1 MWLACH
7 ERLLTNM
14 ERRRHHMTSDSS
26 CTVCG
31 AVSET
36 VDHVLRQ
43 CPLAKAVWTS
53 VVKPDRILEFL
64 SLDLQSWF
72 AANLSQP
79 DYFGCV
85 ESDWDI
91 LFATLVWS
99 IWLRRNKLIF
109 ESAPVVC
116 EPVLLIG
123 NRMVEEFRTA
133 VTTGRLPVRSGNAI
147 HRAGVRWEAP
157 PPPWCKVN
165 VDDACDSATG
175 RASCGGAIR
184 SDSGQWL
191 MGFSR
196 QLGLCSSL
204 EAELWGIFEGL
215 MCAWSIRIANLILE
229 SDCKEALQMID
240 RVRHSNRR
248 SSLVEHILRLL
259 NRDWVVRLEFVP
271 REGNVVADYMAKRDC
286 GDDFICH
293 RLMGGVK
300 EYWMHLHVG
309 GKFVRDPYVRYEG
322 GTLVEVK
329 DVTEDANVEV
339 EGASEDAGVGVEGA
353 GAGVEGAT
361 EGANVEV
368 EGVGAGAEGV
378 IEGANVE
385 VEGATEG
392 ASVGVEGAAAGV
404 EGVSEGANVEVEG
417 ATEGASV
424 GVEGVGAGVIR
435 VKGATEGASVGVK
448 GAGAGVEGA
457 TEGANVGVE
466 GATEGASV
474 EVEGTGAGVEGA
486 TEGVTVEVKG
496 AGAGVE
502 GAPEGAGVGVEG
514 AGEVECDNES
524 KNAYSINTELLS
536 DNEGDEELQ
545 AARVMRKCKQ
555 HRGGT
560 EVESDN
566 ENSREENDIEAE
578 IHIETDNEGGDAEIE
593 ENTNENDSDDYNI
606 DENESSLASS
616 DEEEDEATL
625 RRKKIPKYNRN
636 SESPQFCLGM
646 LFTDGKEFKDA
657 IYKYSRCS
665 RRELKIV
672 KNEPKRISVKCI
684 ASAKCPWRI
693 YASTNRQTRCIQV
706 KTFINEHNYPVSFKN
721 KMVSM
726 KVIAEHFEDTIKDHP
741 KMKIREI
748 QRRIQSELHVNVPNA
763 RCRRAKSL
771 VTSRLAG
778 SCKEEFAL
786 LWDYAD
792 ELRTK
797 NPGSWKEECRPIM
810 GLDGCFL
817 KGPFKGVLLGAV
829 GRDGNDQMYPIAWAV
844 AEGESTDSWS
854 WFLSLVSID
863 LGMEDGFGYTIISD
877 QHKGLEV
884 AINDI
889 LPRVEHRNCARHV
902 YANWSGRK
910 REKTFQ
916 FAFWQIVKST
926 TEREWEDN
934 KQVLSKLDE
943 KVAAELF
950 GKQEKKW
957 TKAFQGLH
965 ATSDIVDNNM
975 CEAFN
980 SSIIEARYKSIITM
994 LEEIIV
1000 KIMTRIVEKRHFIN
1014 TWKYNYGPLI
1024 KKKFDVIKK
1033 DSVAWRMVWNGEGGC
1048 EVKKGRKQYHVNLN
1062 EKTCSC
1068 RKWQLCGLP
1077 CQHACCA
1084 IWHTGGDPDD
1094 YLHSCYLK
1102 DTYIKAYSYALQ
1114 PINGSHDWKKSRI
1127 EAVLPPIEREMP
1139 GRPKKNR
1146 RKAKDEQKK
1155 NEGTNKGLHTTLN
1168 SMEHNF
1174 HSGVTTRQSA
1184 RTNVGLK
1191 RNVNSSSSSV
1201 TPKKKRKTTSESVR
1215 EPVGTQESV
1224 ASKK

>member
-1 MWLACH
+1 M
-7 ERLLTNM
+7 
-14 ERRRHHMTSDSS
+14 
-26 CTVCG
+26 
-31 AVSET
+31 
-36 VDHVLRQ
+36 Q
-43 CPLAKAVWTS
+43 
-53 VVKPDRILEFL
+53 
-64 SLDLQSWF
+64 
-72 AANLSQP
+72 
-79 DYFGCV
+79 
-85 ESDWDI
+85 
-91 LFATLVWS
+91 
-99 IWLRRNKLIF
+99 
-109 ESAPVVC
+109 
-116 EPVLLIG
+116 
-123 NRMVEEFRTA
+123 
-133 VTTGRLPVRSGNAI
+133 
-147 HRAGVRWEAP
+147 
-157 PPPWCKVN
+157 
-165 VDDACDSATG
+165 
-175 RASCGGAIR
+175 
-184 SDSGQWL
+184 
-191 MGFSR
+191 
-196 QLGLCSSL
+196 
-204 EAELWGIFEGL
+204 
-215 MCAWSIRIANLILE
+215 
-229 SDCKEALQMID
+229 
-240 RVRHSNRR
+240 
-248 SSLVEHILRLL
+248 
-259 NRDWVVRLEFVP
+259 
-271 REGNVVADYMAKRDC
+271 
-286 GDDFICH
+286 
-293 RLMGGVK
+293 MGGVK

-309 GKFVRDPYVRYEG
+309 GKFVRDPYVRYVG
-322 GTLVEVK
+322 GTLVSIREDPDTISYWEVK
-329 DVTEDANVEV
+329 KIIQNHLCFNSIEIIYFHEPYSGRLQDNLRVLWDDTSTIAMLNYWEKFGFIDIYVEHKVDTPIFKEGILLLTDGVEVEVNDATEDANVEV

-368 EGVGAGAEGV
+368 EGIGAGAEGV
-378 IEGANVE
+378 
-385 VEGATEG
+385 T
-392 ASVGVEGAAAGV
+392 
-404 EGVSEGANVEVEG
+404 EGANVEVEG

-424 GVEGVGAGVIR
+424 GVEGVGAGVE
-435 VKGATEGASVGVK
+435 GATEGASVGVK

-486 TEGVTVEVKG
+486 TKGVNVEVKG
-496 AGAGVE
+496 AGAGV
-502 GAPEGAGVGVEG
+502 EGAGVGVEG

-524 KNAYSINTELLS
+524 ENAYSINTEFLS
-536 DNEGDEELQ
+536 DNEGHEELQ

-578 IHIETDNEGGDAEIE
+578 IHIKTDNEGGDAEIE

-625 RRKKIPKYNRN
+625 RRKKFPKYNRN

-684 ASAKCPWRI
+684 ASTKCPWRI

-706 KTFINEHNYPVSFKN
+706 KTFINEHNCPVSFKN

-797 NPGSWKEECRPIM
+797 NPGSTIKMAVNRVSDISSPHFKRFYVCFDALKRGWKEGCRPIM

-854 WFLSLVSID
+854 WFLSLVSTD

-994 LEEIIV
+994 LEEIRV

-1084 IWHTGGDPDD
+1084 IWHTGGDPDG

-1114 PINGSHDWKKSRI
+1114 PINGSHNWKKSGI

-1146 RKAKDEQKK
+1146 RKAKDEPKK
-1155 NEGTNKGLHTTLN
+1155 MKSGHISRTGLIMTCRNCGGEGHNKRSCPNLKRTANQGTNKGLHTTLN

-1201 TPKKKRKTTSESVR
+1201 TPKKKRKTTSEFVR

>member
-1 MWLACH
+1 
-7 ERLLTNM
+7 
-14 ERRRHHMTSDSS
+14 
-26 CTVCG
+26 
-31 AVSET
+31 
-36 VDHVLRQ
+36 
-43 CPLAKAVWTS
+43 
-53 VVKPDRILEFL
+53 
-64 SLDLQSWF
+64 
-72 AANLSQP
+72 
-79 DYFGCV
+79 
-85 ESDWDI
+85 
-91 LFATLVWS
+91 
-99 IWLRRNKLIF
+99 
-109 ESAPVVC
+109 
-116 EPVLLIG
+116 
-123 NRMVEEFRTA
+123 
-133 VTTGRLPVRSGNAI
+133 
-147 HRAGVRWEAP
+147 
-157 PPPWCKVN
+157 
-165 VDDACDSATG
+165 
-175 RASCGGAIR
+175 
-184 SDSGQWL
+184 
-191 MGFSR
+191 
-196 QLGLCSSL
+196 
-204 EAELWGIFEGL
+204 
-215 MCAWSIRIANLILE
+215 
-229 SDCKEALQMID
+229 
-240 RVRHSNRR
+240 
-248 SSLVEHILRLL
+248 
-259 NRDWVVRLEFVP
+259 
-271 REGNVVADYMAKRDC
+271 
-286 GDDFICH
+286 
-293 RLMGGVK
+293 MGGVK

-309 GKFVRDPYVRYEG
+309 GKFVRDPYVRYVG
-322 GTLVEVK
+322 GTLVSIREDPDTISYWEVKKIIQNHLCFNSIEIIYFHEPYSGRLQDNLRVLWDDTSTIAMLNYWEIFGFIDIYVEHKVDTPIFEEGILLLTDGVEVEVK
-329 DVTEDANVEV
+329 DATEDANVEV
-339 EGASEDAGVGVEGA
+339 AGASEDAGVGVEGANVEVEGA

-368 EGVGAGAEGV
+368 EGVGAGVEGV
-378 IEGANVE
+378 TEGANVE
-385 VEGATEG
+385 VDGATEG
-392 ASVGVEGAAAGV
+392 ASVGVEGAGAGF
-404 EGVSEGANVEVEG
+404 EG
-417 ATEGASV
+417 ATEGAS
-424 GVEGVGAGVIR
+424 
-435 VKGATEGASVGVK
+435 
-448 GAGAGVEGA
+448 
-457 TEGANVGVE
+457 VGVE

-474 EVEGTGAGVEGA
+474 EVEGAGAGVEGA
-486 TEGVTVEVKG
+486 TEGVNVEVEGAGAGVEGATEGVNVEIKG
-496 AGAGVE
+496 AGAGVEGVTNGANVEVEGVGVGVEGAHEGAGVGVEGAPEGAGVGVEGAGVGVE

-524 KNAYSINTELLS
+524 ENAYSINTEFLS
-536 DNEGDEELQ
+536 DGEGDEELQ
-545 AARVMRKCKQ
+545 ATRVMRNCKQ
-555 HRGGT
+555 HREGT

-625 RRKKIPKYNRN
+625 RRKKFPKYNRN

-706 KTFINEHNYPVSFKN
+706 KTFINEHNCPVSFKN

-726 KVIAEHFEDTIKDHP
+726 KVIDEHFEDTIKDHP
-741 KMKIREI
+741 KMKIKEI
-748 QRRIQSELHVNVPNA
+748 QRRIQSELHVNVLNA

-797 NPGSWKEECRPIM
+797 NPGSTIKMAVNRVSNISSPHFKRFYVCFDALKRGWKEGCRPIM

-829 GRDGNDQMYPIAWAV
+829 GRDSNDQMYPIAWAV
-844 AEGESTDSWS
+844 AE
-854 WFLSLVSID
+854 D

-957 TKAFQGLH
+957 TKAFQRLH

-980 SSIIEARYKSIITM
+980 SSIIEERYKSIITM
-994 LEEIIV
+994 LEEIRV
-1000 KIMTRIVEKRHFIN
+1000 KIMTRIVEKRHFIS

-1033 DSVAWRMVWNGEGGC
+1033 DSVAWRMVWNGEVVEGG
-1048 EVKKGRKQYHVNLN
+1048 
-1062 EKTCSC
+1062 SC
-1068 RKWQLCGLP
+1068 VEF
-1077 CQHACCA
+1077 HANMLVVLFG
-1084 IWHTGGDPDD
+1084 ILVGTQMII
-1094 YLHSCYLK
+1094 
-1102 DTYIKAYSYALQ
+1102 YIKEYSYALQ
-1114 PINGSHDWKKSRI
+1114 PINGSHDWKKSGI

-1146 RKAKDEQKK
+1146 RKAKDEPKK
-1155 NEGTNKGLHTTLN
+1155 LKSGHISRAGLIMTCTNCGGEGHNKRSCPNLKRTANQGTNKGLHTTLD

-1174 HSGVTTRQSA
+1174 HFGVTTRQSA
-1184 RTNVGLK
+1184 RTNVGVK

-1201 TPKKKRKTTSESVR
+1201 APKKKRKTTLESVR

-1224 ASKK
+1224 APKK

>member
-1 MWLACH
+1 
-7 ERLLTNM
+7 
-14 ERRRHHMTSDSS
+14 
-26 CTVCG
+26 
-31 AVSET
+31 
-36 VDHVLRQ
+36 
-43 CPLAKAVWTS
+43 
-53 VVKPDRILEFL
+53 
-64 SLDLQSWF
+64 
-72 AANLSQP
+72 
-79 DYFGCV
+79 
-85 ESDWDI
+85 
-91 LFATLVWS
+91 
-99 IWLRRNKLIF
+99 
-109 ESAPVVC
+109 
-116 EPVLLIG
+116 
-123 NRMVEEFRTA
+123 
-133 VTTGRLPVRSGNAI
+133 
-147 HRAGVRWEAP
+147 
-157 PPPWCKVN
+157 
-165 VDDACDSATG
+165 
-175 RASCGGAIR
+175 
-184 SDSGQWL
+184 
-191 MGFSR
+191 
-196 QLGLCSSL
+196 
-204 EAELWGIFEGL
+204 
-215 MCAWSIRIANLILE
+215 
-229 SDCKEALQMID
+229 
-240 RVRHSNRR
+240 
-248 SSLVEHILRLL
+248 
-259 NRDWVVRLEFVP
+259 
-271 REGNVVADYMAKRDC
+271 
-286 GDDFICH
+286 
-293 RLMGGVK
+293 MGGVK

-309 GKFVRDPYVRYEG
+309 GKFVRDPYVRYVG
-322 GTLVEVK
+322 GTLVSIREDPDTISYWEVKKIIQNHLCFNSIKIIYFHEPYSGRLQDNLRVLWDDTSTIAMLNYWEKFGFIDIYVEHKVDTPIFEEGILLLTDGVEVEVK
-329 DVTEDANVEV
+329 DATEDANVEV
-339 EGASEDAGVGVEGA
+339 EGASKDAGVGVEGA

-368 EGVGAGAEGV
+368 EGIGAGADGV
-378 IEGANVE
+378 
-385 VEGATEG
+385 T
-392 ASVGVEGAAAGV
+392 
-404 EGVSEGANVEVEG
+404 EGANVEVEG

-424 GVEGVGAGVIR
+424 GVEGVGAGVE
-435 VKGATEGASVGVK
+435 GATEGASVGVK

-486 TEGVTVEVKG
+486 TKGVNVEVKG
-496 AGAGVE
+496 AGAGV
-502 GAPEGAGVGVEG
+502 EGAGVGVEG

-524 KNAYSINTELLS
+524 ENAYSINTEFLS

-578 IHIETDNEGGDAEIE
+578 IHLKTDNEGGDAEIE

-625 RRKKIPKYNRN
+625 RRKKFPKYNRN

-684 ASAKCPWRI
+684 ASTKCPWRI

-706 KTFINEHNYPVSFKN
+706 KTFINEHNCPVSFKN

-797 NPGSWKEECRPIM
+797 NPGSTIKMAVNRVSDISSPH
-810 GLDGCFL
+810 
-817 KGPFKGVLLGAV
+817 FK
-829 GRDGNDQMYPIAWAV
+829 RFY
-844 AEGESTDSWS
+844 
-854 WFLSLVSID
+854 
-863 LGMEDGFGYTIISD
+863 
-877 QHKGLEV
+877 GLEV

-994 LEEIIV
+994 LEEIRV

-1084 IWHTGGDPDD
+1084 IWHTGGDPDG

-1114 PINGSHDWKKSRI
+1114 PINGSHDWKKSGI

-1146 RKAKDEQKK
+1146 RKAKDEPKK
-1155 NEGTNKGLHTTLN
+1155 MKSGHISRTGLIMTCRNCGGEGHNKRSCPNLKRTANQGTNKGLHTTLN
-1168 SMEHNF
+1168 SMKHNF